1 MHRIK
6 ILIEY
11 EGTNYVGWQRQKNG
25 ISIQH
30 EIEKSLKKI
39 FNEDI
44 TLFVAGRTDAGV
56 HAFGQVAHFDTKY
69 LEIDVKRIYKALN
82 FHLKKKKV
90 K

>member
-6 ILIEY
+6 LLIEY

-25 ISIQH
+25 ISIQN

-44 TLFVAGRTDAGV
+44 TLSVAGRTDAGV
-56 HAFGQVAHFDTKY
+56 HAFGQVAHFDIKY
-69 LEIDVKRIYKALN
+69 LETACCLCFFRSMIYK
-82 FHLKKKKV
+82 
-90 K
+90 